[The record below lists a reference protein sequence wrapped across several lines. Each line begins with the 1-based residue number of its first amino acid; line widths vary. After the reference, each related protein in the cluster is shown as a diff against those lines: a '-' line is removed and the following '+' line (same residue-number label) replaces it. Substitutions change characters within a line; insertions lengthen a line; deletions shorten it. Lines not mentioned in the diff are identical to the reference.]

1 MASLPSRGTR
11 DDASSGN
18 EGHKSNE
25 VIMWVIELKGKEL
38 DSNLPYLSVIKINF
52 IAAS

>member
-1 MASLPSRGTR
+1 MASLPSKGAR

-38 DSNLPYLSVIKINF
+38 GSNLPYLSVIKRNL
-52 IAAS
+52 IAES